1 MTWTLLDTQIVII
14 GGLCA
19 MSAALLG
26 NFLVL
31 RRMSMMG
38 DAISHAVLPGLAL
51 AFLITGS
58 RASSVMLIGAGVV
71 GVLTAALTQAVHRS
85 GGVDQGAS
93 MGVVFTTLFAIGLV
107 ILERAARS
115 VDLDPGC
122 VLYGALEP
130 SPLNTIAL
138 LGWDVPRA
146 MLTNGVVLL
155 LNIAFVVLF
164 YKELKISTFDPQLA
178 TTLGFDANW
187 LHYVLMTMV
196 AITTVVAF
204 ESVGSVLVIAMLIVP
219 AATALLLTNRLLAM
233 LIISVVVAAL
243 SAVLGHLGALHVP
256 GWFGYDG
263 IDTST
268 AGMMTVVSGGLL
280 AIAVV
285 AGPQHGLIRRAL
297 RQLDLTLRIAEEDLL
312 GLLYRFEEAGR
323 PATRPE
329 LVSVLREAG
338 GLRPWIAR
346 LALHRLGRADLI
358 EEARLT
364 SSGRR
369 RARDLIGAHRLW
381 ETYLD
386 QHLALPSS
394 HLHAPAERLE
404 HITTPGMRQQL
415 EDEVRQPTHDPHG
428 RPIPRSGEG
437 SEGTRER
444 GS

>member
-1 MTWTLLDTQIVII
+1 MIWTLLDTQIVII
-14 GGLCA
+14 GALCA

-51 AFLITGS
+51 AFLLTGS

-107 ILERAARS
+107 ILERAARN

-130 SPLNTIAL
+130 SPLNTVTL

-146 MLTNGVVLL
+146 MLTNGIVLL
-155 LNIAFVVLF
+155 LNVGFVTLF

-178 TTLGFDANW
+178 TTLGFDATW
-187 LHYVLMTMV
+187 LHYLLMTMV

-219 AATALLLTNRLLAM
+219 AATAVLLTDRLLGM
-233 LIISVVVAAL
+233 LLISVAVAAL
-243 SAVLGHLGALHVP
+243 SALLGHLGALHVP
-256 GWFGYDG
+256 GWFGYPG
-263 IDTST
+263 VDTST
-268 AGMMTVVSGGLL
+268 AGMMTVVAGGLL
-280 AIAVV
+280 AVAVV
-285 AGPQHGLIRRAL
+285 AGPRHGLIRRAL

-323 PATRPE
+323 TATRPQM
-329 LVSVLREAG
+329 VAVLQQAG
-338 GLRPWIAR
+338 GLRPWIAHLALRR
-346 LALHRLGRADLI
+346 LARAALVDD
-358 EEARLT
+358 ASLT
-364 SSGRR
+364 PAGRR
-369 RARDLIGAHRLW
+369 RARDLVGAHRLW

-386 QHLALPSS
+386 QHLELPSD

-404 HITTPGMRQQL
+404 HITTPGMRRQL
-415 EDEVRQPTHDPHG
+415 EDEVQQPTHDPHG
-428 RPIPRSGEG
+428 RPIPRDET
-437 SEGTRER
+437 SE
-444 GS
+444 